1 MSINMQVA
9 WELYNTC
16 IIKLVTYMFVDL
28 FVMFPYAICYQPI
41 VMYFISMIIG
51 YRYVRNNDVI

>member
-1 MSINMQVA
+1 MQVA
-9 WELYNTC
+9 WKLYNTC
-16 IIKLVTYMFVDL
+16 IIKLVTYIFVDL